1 VIKLTRLRGQIVA
14 INPDLIASVEET
26 PDAMVHLTNGDTI
39 VVRESIGEIIE
50 QVIDLR
56 RTLLAAYCTDPLR
69 AISKPPV
76 TAE

>member
-1 VIKLTRLRGQIVA
+1 MIKLTRLKGQVVA

-39 VVRESIGEIIE
+39 VVRESIGEIIA

-56 RTLLAAYCTDPLR
+56 RSLLAAFCTDPLR
-69 AISKPPV
+69 AISKPP
-76 TAE
+76 TTPE

>member
-1 VIKLTRLRGQIVA
+1 MIKLTKLKGQVVA

-39 VVRESIGEIIE
+39 VVRESIGEIIN

-56 RTLLAAYCTDPLR
+56 RSLLAAYCTDPLR
-69 AISKPPV
+69 AVSKPPI
-76 TAE
+76 TSE